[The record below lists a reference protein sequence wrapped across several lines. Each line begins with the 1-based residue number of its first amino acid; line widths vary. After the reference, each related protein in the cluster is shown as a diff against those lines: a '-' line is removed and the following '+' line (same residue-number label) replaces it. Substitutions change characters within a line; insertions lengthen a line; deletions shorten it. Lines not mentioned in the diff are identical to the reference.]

1 MAEDH
6 NISEKLKEYLKRKLN
21 DCRNELIKLKR
32 KRKRIKIL
40 YISTVVASVSISTVV
55 ASLAGMISIPVIII
69 TTLSASSGALTALS
83 AKFNLQNKKVKINN
97 LIDKLNQIQSKLD
110 YVISC
115 NGNLTQKE

>member
-21 DCRNELIKLKR
+21 ACRNELIKLKR

-83 AKFNLQNKKVKINN
+83 AKFNLQNKKN
-97 LIDKLNQIQSKLD
+97 
-110 YVISC
+110 
-115 NGNLTQKE
+115 